1 MSEQTRAAVEV
12 YWRLQNWLGFRSGR
26 EADFVGGAGLDA
38 WAASSEKTGRC
49 RDALEVVDWRYP
61 RDLAHVALSTIAEA
75 RGLSVRDAYR
85 AVVRADRKVCSGVCR
100 ADEVPD
106 FDRWLSALFSAVA

>member
-12 YWRLQNWLGFRSGR
+12 YWRLQEWLGFRAGR
-26 EADFVGGAGLDA
+26 EAEFAGGLTQ
-38 WAASSEKTGRC
+38 WSVSSEKTNRW
-49 RDALEVVDWRYP
+49 RDALAVVDWRCP

-106 FDRWLSALFSAVA
+106 FDRWLSALLWAVA